1 MQMHAPC
8 GMLGNDEPPNLNSR
22 PVVHHIIHSRS
33 DPRPAEF
40 EVIEQV
46 RNDVQI
52 PSHLNSESYDDRD
65 VDDVCDVDVLVD

>member
-1 MQMHAPC
+1 MTHQTLTVGLMCH
-8 GMLGNDEPPNLNSR
+8 L
-22 PVVHHIIHSRS
+22 IHFRS
-33 DPRPAEF
+33 NPTPAEF

-52 PSHLNSESYDDRD
+52 PSHLNSESYDDHD

>member
-1 MQMHAPC
+1 MMSHQTLTV
-8 GMLGNDEPPNLNSR
+8 GLLYN
-22 PVVHHIIHSRS
+22 IIHSRS
-33 DPRPAEF
+33 NPTPAEF

-46 RNDVQI
+46 RNDAQI